1 MDRDMVYMRKQG
13 SYTLVYQYPRPL
25 PFEISEEEVK
35 GFIGSDLVGSRYKNP
50 ATAFFAETGKARTR
64 QVWNLIRYTG
74 NGKPVVILLKG
85 EKYEEV
91 PYLLP
96 NWAEKYC

>member
-1 MDRDMVYMRKQG
+1 MDRDMVYMRKEG
-13 SYTLVYQYPRPL
+13 YSWVYQYPRPL
-25 PFEISEEEVK
+25 PFEISENEIRA
-35 GFIGSDLVGSRYKNP
+35 FSGSDLVGSQYKNP

-64 QVWNLIRYTG
+64 QAWNLIRSTG